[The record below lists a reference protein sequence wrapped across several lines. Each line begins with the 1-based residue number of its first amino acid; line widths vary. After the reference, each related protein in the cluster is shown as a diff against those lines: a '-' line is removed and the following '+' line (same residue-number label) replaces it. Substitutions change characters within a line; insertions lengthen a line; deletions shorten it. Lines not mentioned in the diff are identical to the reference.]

1 MLDITSPT
9 ALVSLLVS
17 GTLLLLYGV
26 RLLGDAMQR
35 AFGPVLRRATLNL
48 TGRPLA
54 AFGLGGLATVLTQ
67 SSGATSALLVEL
79 VGARLLPLETAAIAL
94 LGANV
99 GSTLV
104 VQLLALRITDH
115 ALLLLGAGAGMALAS
130 RRTAHRDLG
139 QAAFGFGI
147 VVLGLAI
154 LSADS
159 AAIATNRLT
168 AEFVTAL
175 VGAPLVLALLGAVLA
190 MVFASSAA
198 AVGLILVLAA
208 GGTLPLEAALALLL
222 GANVGSAMPALL
234 TALGGSSVDGRR
246 LALIHGGTKLAGAG
260 LALLLL
266 SPLAALLGAWL
277 PTPATQVAV
286 GHLGFNLLL
295 AALFAP
301 LTAPVTHLVRRVLP
315 SAPTSTVG
323 PRYLDP
329 EALAVPAVALGQ
341 ATREVLRMAD
351 LATEMLRLSI
361 HAFEERG
368 AGVPVRIATL
378 DDELDDLDAAVK
390 SYLTQLDHDLLTVDQ
405 ARRHIALLYVIA
417 DLEAIGDLIDK
428 QLMRLARRKRR
439 NQIAFSDDGWGE
451 LVGYHRDVTGA
462 LQQSLAALAAQD
474 PVLAD
479 EVLARKAW
487 LHGVKRELHRRHL
500 DRLREGVAPSLASST
515 IHLDLLTALS
525 RVLSHTSNIAHAVRG
540 DL

>member
-1 MLDITSPT
+1 MIDTSTPT
-9 ALVSLLVS
+9 GLVALLAS

-35 AFGPVLRRATLNL
+35 AAGAHLRRATAGLA
-48 TGRPLA
+48 GRPLA

-79 VGARLLPLETAAIAL
+79 VGARLLPLETAAVAL

-115 ALLLLGAGAGMALAS
+115 ALLLLGAGAGVALAS
-130 RRTAHRDLG
+130 RRTAQRDLG
-139 QAAFGFGI
+139 QAAFGFGV
-147 VVLGLAI
+147 VVLGLAL

-159 AAIATNRLT
+159 AAIASHRLT
-168 AEFVTAL
+168 GEVVAAL
-175 VGAPLVLALLGAVLA
+175 AGAPLVLALLGAVLA
-190 MVFASSAA
+190 MAFASSAA
-198 AVGLILVLAA
+198 AIGLILVLTA
-208 GGTLPLEAALALLL
+208 GGALPLEAALALLL
-222 GANVGSAMPALL
+222 GANVGSAAPALL
-234 TALGGSSVDGRR
+234 TALGGSSADGRR
-246 LALIHGGTKLAGAG
+246 LALIHGGTKLLGAA

-266 SPLAALLGAWL
+266 GPLAALLGGWL
-277 PTPATQVAV
+277 PTPAAQVAV

-301 LTAPVTHLVRRVLP
+301 LTVPLARLARALLPAPAAAT
-315 SAPTSTVG
+315 AG

-329 EALAVPAVALGQ
+329 EALAMPAVALGQ

-351 LATEMLRLSI
+351 LATEMLRLSL
-361 HAFEERG
+361 HAFEEGG
-368 AGVPVRIATL
+368 AGVPARIAAL
-378 DDELDDLDAAVK
+378 DDELDALDAAVK
-390 SYLTQLDHDLLTVDQ
+390 GYLTRLDHEVLTEEQ
-405 ARRHIALLYVIA
+405 ARRHIALLYIIA

-439 NQIAFSDDGWGE
+439 NRVAFSAAGWGE

-462 LQQSLAALAAQD
+462 LQQALAALAAQD
-474 PVLAD
+474 PALAG
-479 EVLARKAW
+479 EVLARKGW
-487 LHGVKRELHRRHL
+487 LHGVKRDLHRRHL
-500 DRLREGVAPSLASST
+500 ERLREGVGSSLASST